1 MLSEK
6 NIQPMAPWD
15 MELPKFVNDPRYTA
29 VRQLKDRRDLFDE
42 FCKIKIREQRA
53 AKKAALEGGVKVDPV
68 VAYRALLAAEVTST
82 RTHFSDFKRAHA
94 KDPRFR
100 EFGKTEGE
108 KEKVFRAWLRELGER
123 KRAEAEKAEK
133 RFVEMLGEDKE
144 IKTGNKWADVSER

>member
-1 MLSEK
+1 MLNVS
-6 NIQPMAPWD
+6 Q
-15 MELPKFVNDPRYTA
+15 
-29 VRQLKDRRDLFDE
+29 
-42 FCKIKIREQRA
+42 
-53 AKKAALEGGVKVDPV
+53 PV

-108 KEKVFRAWLRELGER
+108 KEKVFRAWLRELGEK

-133 RFVEMLGEDKE
+133 RFAEMLSEDKQ
-144 IKTGNKWADVSER
+144 IIPGDKWADVSQTVSRSCWGRKQGG